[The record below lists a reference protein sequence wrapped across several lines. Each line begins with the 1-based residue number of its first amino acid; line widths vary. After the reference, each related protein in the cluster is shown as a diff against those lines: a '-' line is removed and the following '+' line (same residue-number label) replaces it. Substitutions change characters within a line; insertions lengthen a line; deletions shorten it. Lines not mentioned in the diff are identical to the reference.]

1 MRNEDNWGWRAR
13 FGMFIVANEAVP
25 EAEWWAMAP
34 AGISVHAARV
44 TAKAPWVGRV
54 SGDRPDV
61 ELADDVDRGTQQ
73 FAAMQLDAVVIG
85 HSSSSILGGPGW
97 DQAAIEALSRRLPG
111 QTKVTTNG
119 LDCEAA
125 LRACRIERPLLVFPP
140 WFDDAAVAAGRSYF
154 EALGFTASAVLR
166 PDPGPG
172 WRELQPGELYG
183 QGMAIQQDVEST
195 YRQIRDAC
203 PGDADGILIAG
214 TGFRCVSI
222 IAALEHDLGRPVVT
236 ANQASL
242 WRCLRLSGVQAKV
255 SGYGTLLET

>member
-1 MRNEDNWGWRAR
+1 M
-13 FGMFIVANEAVP
+13 
-25 EAEWWAMAP
+25 
-34 AGISVHAARV
+34 H
-44 TAKAPWVGRV
+44 
-54 SGDRPDV
+54 
-61 ELADDVDRGTQQ
+61 
-73 FAAMQLDAVVIG
+73 LDAVVIG

-97 DQAAIEALSRRLPG
+97 DQAAIEALGRCLPE

-125 LRACRIERPLLVFPP
+125 LRACQIERPLLVFPP
-140 WFDDAAVAAGRSYF
+140 WFDDDAVAAGRGYF
-154 EALGFTASAVLR
+154 KAFGFAASAVLR

-183 QGMAIQQDVEST
+183 HGMAIQQDVEST

-203 PGDADGILIAG
+203 PGEADGVLIAG

-222 IAALEHDLGRPVVT
+222 IAALEDDLGRPVVT

-255 SGYGTLLET
+255 SGYGTLLAT